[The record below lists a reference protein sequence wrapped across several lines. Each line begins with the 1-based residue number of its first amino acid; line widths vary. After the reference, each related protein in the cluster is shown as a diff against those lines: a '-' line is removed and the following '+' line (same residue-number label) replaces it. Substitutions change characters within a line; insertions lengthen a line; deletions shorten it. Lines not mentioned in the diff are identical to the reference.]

1 VLTPYNP
8 TDAIAELA
16 NEWEDF
22 SIQASSY
29 WLDALEKVLLADA
42 DIIPVVDE
50 QRLFLGYYLLE
61 DLELFLARTPFLT
74 EGGTV
79 IVVSVSKEAYSIS
92 QLTQVVEAN
101 NARVLGV
108 MLTADH
114 GTRIEITLKVV
125 TESMSALLIE
135 LRRYDYSIESA
146 LYEDLFAQQL
156 KERSDYFEK
165 FLNP

>member
-1 VLTPYNP
+1 M
-8 TDAIAELA
+8 
-16 NEWEDF
+16 
-22 SIQASSY
+22 Q
-29 WLDALEKVLLADA
+29 
-42 DIIPVVDE
+42 
-50 QRLFLGYYLLE
+50 
-61 DLELFLARTPFLT
+61 
-74 EGGTV
+74 
-79 IVVSVSKEAYSIS
+79 
-92 QLTQVVEAN
+92 
-101 NARVLGV
+101 
-108 MLTADH
+108 TADH